1 MKFNSGERDRRTRM
15 KKTTRRKKGV
25 QSTSKTPSRR
35 SRPWGRRADDVPKE
49 EEQAPFSPPDKKI
62 GGQGTN
68 A

>member
-1 MKFNSGERDRRTRM
+1 M

-49 EEQAPFSPPDKKI
+49 EDNESLEWLEGEQKRP
-62 GGQGTN
+62 N
-68 A
+68 MW